1 MVGNAAVGP
10 RPPWLQFGMN
20 SYKAINFFMNQTHR
34 GLGEAPPAMQKSSC
48 LDAPGN
54 GLIQR
59 LPRHLKMGELRVFVA
74 VLEHRSFRK
83 AAAVLHLTQPAV
95 TKAIAGLE
103 DTLGVKLFDR
113 LSNGVEPTVHGRSF
127 APRATAI
134 FDELRRAAQD
144 LTLVSS
150 GAKGSLRVGTV
161 PMPAIPFL
169 PVAINRLVDAH
180 PGIFMSVVEERETE
194 LLDRLRKRDIEVAIL
209 RLSLIE
215 PGDDMVAAPLFD
227 ERLCVVA
234 GKDHPLASRTRLH
247 WPELLQERWVM
258 PPADCYF
265 YEHVQRT
272 LARLGMPMPRQ
283 MVETASIQMQFNLI
297 LHAGMLGFG
306 MRSQISFAPGKEFL
320 VRLPFDL
327 PIEGSIVAAVSLK
340 LHEPSP
346 LAQQLIAHIR
356 DLAAEP
362 PAGADERK
370 RAPLAAAVGH

>member
-1 MVGNAAVGP
+1 MTK
-10 RPPWLQFGMN
+10 PP
-20 SYKAINFFMNQTHR
+20 S
-34 GLGEAPPAMQKSSC
+34 
-48 LDAPGN
+48 LDMPGN
-54 GLIQR
+54 SLIQR

-83 AAAVLHLTQPAV
+83 AAAVLHLTQPAI

-103 DTLGVKLFDR
+103 STLGVKLFDR
-113 LSNGVEPTVHGRSF
+113 VANGVEPTVHGRSF

-169 PVAINRLVDAH
+169 PVAIQRLIGAH
-180 PGIFMSVVEERETE
+180 SGTFLSVVEERETE

-209 RLSLIE
+209 RMSLIDAS
-215 PGDDMVAAPLFD
+215 DDMQVDKLFD
-227 ERLCVVA
+227 EKLCVVA
-234 GKDHPLASRTRLH
+234 ARDHPLAARTRLN
-247 WPELLQERWVM
+247 WPELLEQRWVM

-272 LARLGMPMPRQ
+272 LDRLGLRMPRQ
-283 MVETASIQMQFNLI
+283 MVETFSIQLQFNLV
-297 LHAGMLGFG
+297 LHAGLLGFG
-306 MRSQISFAPGKEFL
+306 MRSQISFAPGRDFL

-327 PIEGSIVAAVSLK
+327 PIEGSSVAAVTLK
-340 LHEPSP
+340 SHEPSP

-356 DLAAEP
+356 DLATAPETPEP
-362 PAGADERK
+362 QPWRMPMAMPAG
-370 RAPLAAAVGH
+370 G

>member
-1 MVGNAAVGP
+1 M
-10 RPPWLQFGMN
+10 
-20 SYKAINFFMNQTHR
+20 
-34 GLGEAPPAMQKSSC
+34 PA
-48 LDAPGN
+48 N

-103 DTLGVKLFDR
+103 DTLGFKLFDR
-113 LSNGVEPTVHGRSF
+113 VANGVEPTVHGRSF
-127 APRATAI
+127 APRAIAI

-144 LTLVSS
+144 LALVSS

-169 PVAINRLVDAH
+169 PVAINRLAGAH
-180 PGIFMSVVEERETE
+180 PGIFVAVVEERETE

-209 RLSLIE
+209 RFALIE
-215 PGDDMVAAPLFD
+215 PADDMQVAPLFD
-227 ERLCVVA
+227 EKLCVVA
-234 GKDHPLASRTRLH
+234 SKDHALASRTRLN
-247 WPELLQERWVM
+247 WPELLEERWVM

-272 LARLGMPMPRQ
+272 LDRLGMRMPRHV
-283 MVETASIQMQFNLI
+283 VETFSIQMQFSLV

-306 MRSQISFAPGKEFL
+306 MRSQISFAPGKESL

-327 PIEGSIVAAVSLK
+327 PIEGSIVGAVTLK
-340 LHEPSP
+340 SHEPSP

-362 PAGADERK
+362 STRTLDTHHVLMRAPAG
-370 RAPLAAAVGH
+370 G

>member
-1 MVGNAAVGP
+1 
-10 RPPWLQFGMN
+10 
-20 SYKAINFFMNQTHR
+20 
-34 GLGEAPPAMQKSSC
+34 
-48 LDAPGN
+48 
-54 GLIQR
+54 
-59 LPRHLKMGELRVFVA
+59 MGELRAFMA
-74 VLEHRSFRK
+74 VMEHRSFRK
-83 AAAVLHLTQPAV
+83 SATVLHLSQPAV
-95 TKAIAGLE
+95 TKAVASLE
-103 DTLGVKLFDR
+103 HTLGVKLFDR
-113 LSNGVEPTVHGRSF
+113 VANGVEPTVHGRSF

-150 GAKGSLRVGTV
+150 GAMGSLRVGTV

-215 PGDDMVAAPLFD
+215 PGGDMQVAPLFD
-227 ERLCVVA
+227 EKLCVIA
-234 GKDHPLASRTRLH
+234 GKDHPLAARTRLN
-247 WPELLQERWVM
+247 WPELLEQRWVM

-272 LARLGMPMPRQ
+272 LDRLGMRMPMQ
-283 MVETASIQMQFNLI
+283 MIETASIQMQFNLI

-327 PIEGSIVAAVSLK
+327 PIEGSIVGAVTLK
-340 LHEPSP
+340 SHEPSP
-346 LAQQLIAHIR
+346 LARQLIAHIR
-356 DLAAEP
+356 DM
-362 PAGADERK
+362 
-370 RAPLAAAVGH
+370 AAVPETPITDARRMAMAVAAGS

>member
-1 MVGNAAVGP
+1 M
-10 RPPWLQFGMN
+10 
-20 SYKAINFFMNQTHR
+20 AINYDMSQMPK
-34 GLGEAPPAMQKSSC
+34 GSVGMPAAMLKTSH
-48 LDAPGN
+48 LDTPGN

-103 DTLGVKLFDR
+103 STLSVKLFDR
-113 LSNGVEPTVHGRSF
+113 LANGVEPTVHGRSF

-150 GAKGSLRVGTV
+150 GTKGNLRVGTV

-169 PVAINRLVDAH
+169 PVAISRLIDAQA
-180 PGIFMSVVEERETE
+180 GIFVSVVEERETE

-215 PGDDMVAAPLFD
+215 PGGDVRVAPLFD
-227 ERLCVVA
+227 EKLCIVA
-234 GKDHPLASRTRLH
+234 GRDHPLASRTRLN
-247 WPELLQERWVM
+247 WPELLEQRWVI

-272 LARLGMPMPRQ
+272 LDRLGMRMPRQ
-283 MVETASIQMQFNLI
+283 MIETSSIQMQFNLV
-297 LHAGMLGFG
+297 LHAGVLGFG

-327 PIEGSIVAAVSLK
+327 PIEGSIVGAVTLK
-340 LHEPSP
+340 SHELSP
-346 LAQQLIAHIR
+346 LAGQLIGHIR
-356 DLAAEP
+356 DLATEP
-362 PAGADERK
+362 RAGAGEPTRE
-370 RAPLAAAVGH
+370 PLAATAGH

>member
-1 MVGNAAVGP
+1 MP
-10 RPPWLQFGMN
+10 
-20 SYKAINFFMNQTHR
+20 
-34 GLGEAPPAMQKSSC
+34 KSSH
-48 LDAPGN
+48 LDTPGN

-103 DTLGVKLFDR
+103 STLDVKLFDR
-113 LSNGVEPTVHGRSF
+113 LANGVEPTVHAQCF
-127 APRATAI
+127 APRARAI

-150 GAKGSLRVGTV
+150 GARGTLRLGTV

-169 PVAINRLVDAH
+169 PVAINRLIDAQA
-180 PGIFMSVVEERETE
+180 GIFVSVIEERETE

-215 PGDDMVAAPLFD
+215 PGGDMQVAPLFD
-227 ERLCVVA
+227 EKLCVIA
-234 GKDHPLASRTRLH
+234 GKDHALAARTRLN
-247 WPELLQERWVM
+247 WLELLEQRWVM

-272 LARLGMPMPRQ
+272 LDRLGMRMPMQ
-283 MVETASIQMQFNLI
+283 MIETASIQMQFNLI

-306 MRSQISFAPGKEFL
+306 MRSQVSFAPGKELL

-327 PIEGSIVAAVSLK
+327 PIEGSIVGAVTLSS
-340 LHEPSP
+340 HEPSP
-346 LAQQLIAHIR
+346 LALQLIAHIR
-356 DLAAEP
+356 DM
-362 PAGADERK
+362 
-370 RAPLAAAVGH
+370 AAVPETPVTQARRMAMAVAAGI